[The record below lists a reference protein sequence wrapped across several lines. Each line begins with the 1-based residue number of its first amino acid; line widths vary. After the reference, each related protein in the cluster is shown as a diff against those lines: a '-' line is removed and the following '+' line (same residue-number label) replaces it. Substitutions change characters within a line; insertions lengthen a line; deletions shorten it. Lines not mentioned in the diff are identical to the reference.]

1 MKFIELNKNK
11 QVGYVRE
18 FCNDQA
24 LDYLYPEESLG
35 DLIDAWGL
43 SSEDAFVIGML
54 NADRVNERD
63 KYFIGDVESEE
74 VSSFVSWREYMEAA
88 FIPEVWEEF
97 EEWMKENHPELEVMF

>member
-11 QVGYVRE
+11 QVDYVRE
-18 FCNDQA
+18 FCNDQG

-43 SSEDAFVIGML
+43 NPEDAFIIGMV
-54 NADRVNERD
+54 NADRVDERD
-63 KYFIGDVESEE
+63 DYFIGDSDSEE
-74 VSSFVSWREYMEAA
+74 VSSFVSWGEYMEDA

-97 EEWMKENHPELEVMF
+97 EDWMKENHPELEVMF